1 MVISTK
7 KIEKFLIFLFFCFL
21 PFQDTILKN
30 TFLGFLGYYLSILP
44 LFILMLFLAVKKTK
58 FVLSKNF
65 MFYSIYIL
73 FVSIIMNIPYFYESY
88 YSFLNYKIFSNYIIF
103 VLFYFVAVY
112 IGNINYNLKNYI
124 FIAFAMNIMGFIIS
138 DCLNFNDGYIIHS
151 DNIIYSDNLS
161 RLRGFTSES
170 SWYGYLIVLLGGMSA
185 CFIKKKNIKLLFI
198 FLTVLFAICTGSK
211 GTILCLIFSIMI
223 FLFFKIE
230 SKKIRL
236 YIFLTTLFFVI
247 FLLPGLFL
255 YLFHDD
261 IEKYTSLAT
270 RASSIISAVD
280 IFIHFPSGT
289 GFGAFIPIFREY
301 LIKDFRFF
309 ENITGLYL
317 NSSEIEYMVLG
328 NMDTKGVA
336 IKSYIFQWITMFGI
350 PFLIVLYK
358 KVKKYFLFLYN
369 SRDWYMFSLFSFFI
383 FANLTYST
391 YSFESSVFIG
401 FLINYCRNKQLVME
415 QIKIRENFIK

>member
-88 YSFLNYKIFSNYIIF
+88 YSFFNYKIFSNYIIF

-112 IGNINYNLKNYI
+112 IGNINYNLKIYI
-124 FIAFAMNIMGFIIS
+124 FMAFAMNIMGFIIS

-185 CFIKKKNIKLLFI
+185 TFIERKINKILFI
-198 FLTVLFAICTGSK
+198 AFVILFAIATGSK
-211 GTILCLIFSIMI
+211 GTILCIIFSFII
-223 FLFFKIE
+223 FLFFKIQNA
-230 SKKIRL
+230 KMKL
-236 YIFLTTLFFVI
+236 YLFLSITFFII
-247 FLLPGLFL
+247 FLLPGLFW
-255 YLFHDD
+255 YLFATD

-270 RASSIISAVD
+270 RASSIIAAID
-280 IFIHFPSGT
+280 IFIHFPWGT

-301 LIKDFRFF
+301 LIKDFRSF
-309 ENITGLYL
+309 EIMTGMIL
-317 NSSEIEYMVLG
+317 NSTEIEYMALG
-328 NMDTKGVA
+328 DINTKGVA

-350 PFLIVLYK
+350 PFVFILYK
-358 KVKKYFLFLYN
+358 KIKKYFYYFYYIK
-369 SRDWYMFSLFSFFI
+369 DWYMISLFSFFI

-391 YSFESSVFIG
+391 YSFESSAFIG
-401 FLINYCRNKQLVME
+401 FLINYYKTNKEL
-415 QIKIRENFIK
+415 KDC